1 LLAIFYLTAFHVTRP
16 LILQDHFIHFEPV
29 SVNAVA
35 IILKDP
41 PFSTLRAA
49 QKNRFGFWCIRIYT
63 PLNTLP
69 DAGCTVL

>member
-1 LLAIFYLTAFHVTRP
+1 MSNHCREDTFVSNFYLTAIPCYRTFEFFK
-16 LILQDHFIHFEPV
+16 DHFIHFEPV

-49 QKNRFGFWCIRIYT
+49 QRI
-63 PLNTLP
+63 
-69 DAGCTVL
+69 VLAFVVH

>member
-1 LLAIFYLTAFHVTRP
+1 MIKSIAGKIRLLAIFYLTAIPCYLFFK
-16 LILQDHFIHFEPV
+16 DHFIHFEPV

-49 QKNRFGFWCIRIYT
+49 QRSR
-63 PLNTLP
+63 LL
-69 DAGCTVL
+69 

>member
-1 LLAIFYLTAFHVTRP
+1 LLAIFLSNFHVTGTFEFFK
-16 LILQDHFIHFEPV
+16 DHFIHFEPV

-49 QKNRFGFWCIRIYT
+49 PKNRFGFCSIRIYT

-69 DAGCTVL
+69 DGCTVL